1 VLPIKYWFY
10 FNGFNSAIL
19 DDFSDN
25 PKIVAVADFARS
37 RGYRF
42 VPQSICFRHA
52 REHSEEIIG
61 KIGAAVDEVVFCG
74 SSMGGWF
81 ARIMQLK
88 SGGAQP
94 GLRTAA
100 VAFNPAFDLVL
111 YGHMLLGEQ
120 VNHVTGE
127 KYTWTREHGRHLTAL
142 EREISYDSDDPFFV
156 FVDKGDELIGWEQ
169 SAQRHSSISKF
180 VAYEGGCHSFDHY
193 NEALQSFAIDFC
205 E

>member
-1 VLPIKYWFY
+1 MLPIKYWFY

-111 YGHMLLGEQ
+111 YGHMLLGAQ